1 MKTTN
6 YRPMSNDDA
15 DRSRESSRRLGQRS
29 GKGTELLSK
38 LLGRK

>member
-1 MKTTN
+1 MGG
-6 YRPMSNDDA
+6 NDD
-15 DRSRESSRRLGQRS
+15 DRNRESSRALGQRS